1 MASIVIDGYA
11 DSDKVPQFVGE
22 TKFGA
27 GPINIR
33 TIPLVLLLVGLESTA
48 GGTITP
54 DVDVLDCLS
63 KEEADTYA
71 GAGGELA
78 SMVYGAMDQGLSGVR
93 LMIAAPSAAGGAA
106 AATATITITGT
117 ATSAGTYRYYVGGE
131 LVEVTVPSTATTP
144 TNVADAIVARFAQ
157 FPRLVASAANV
168 AGVITLTC
176 RTPTVRGNQLI
187 LHQDVS
193 DRQAGITSAI
203 TGGASVTGGGVKFTG
218 GAGVETLTTLAAL
231 LYPARYHR
239 MALAQ
244 NDATSL
250 GVWETHVDNK
260 AGPLEGR
267 MEHVVVASNDAIGT
281 ATSLASSTL
290 NNHRFQLCWMLN
302 AETWTSRI
310 AASMAAKRAS
320 TEQTQPNS
328 GYDDVVL
335 KGVAPARA
343 RGDWPSRTTQQTA
356 LDAGVTPLKTTE
368 DGTVAVVRAIT
379 TRCLDGASPD
389 YRTLDTAEAVVP
401 DYVRDRLRLVWET
414 EFKPANP
421 WVQPDPGDGE
431 APVEEGVAT
440 PFTWNKRVILE
451 LQTMER
457 EKILTQVALSANAP
471 VSEFNTAA
479 KRIMSAVTVVPLPIQ
494 HALGCQVRQSSVSA

>member
-11 DSDKVPQFVGE
+11 DSDKVPQFVGQ

-33 TIPLVLLLVGLESTA
+33 SIPLVLLLVGLESVA
-48 GGTITP
+48 GGTMTP

-63 KEEADTYA
+63 KEDADTYA

-78 SMVYGAMDQGLSGVR
+78 SMVYGAFSQGLSGVR
-93 LMIAAPSAAGGAA
+93 LMIAAPSPAGGAA

-117 ATSAGTYRYYVGGE
+117 ATTAGTYRYWVGGE

-176 RTPTVRGNQLI
+176 RTAGIRGDHLI
-187 LHQDVS
+187 LHQDAS
-193 DRQAGITSAI
+193 LRQTGITSAI

-218 GAGVETLTTLAAL
+218 GSGTETLTLIQAL

-250 GVWETHVDNK
+250 ASWETHVDAK
-260 AGPLEGR
+260 AAPLEGR
-267 MEHVVVASNDAIGT
+267 MEHVVVASNDALGT
-281 ATSLASSTL
+281 ATSLAQTTL
-290 NNHRFQLCWMLN
+290 NNHRFQLCWQLY
-302 AETWTSRI
+302 AETPPARI
-310 AASMAAKRAS
+310 AATMAAERAS

-335 KGVAPARA
+335 VGVAPSRA
-343 RGDWPSRTTQQTA
+343 RGDWPSRTSQQSA

-368 DGTVAVVRAIT
+368 DGTVTVVRAIT

-401 DYVRDRLRLVWET
+401 DYVRDRLQLVWAD
-414 EFKPANP
+414 FKAANP
-421 WVQPDPGDGE
+421 WNQPDPGDGE
-431 APVEEGVAT
+431 APAEEGVAT
-440 PFTWNKRVILE
+440 PTTWNKRVTLE

-457 EKILTQVALSANAP
+457 EKILCQVALPANAP

-479 KRIMSAVTVVPLPIQ
+479 KRIMSAVTVVPLPIT
-494 HALGCQVRQSSVSA
+494 HAIGVQVRQSQVAA